1 MLLASDGGHAEGDGG
16 PIVGMSVELGELVF
30 CAGEADLE
38 AVDLA
43 EPAFPM
49 RLGDAGEQVVAD
61 LLQAR
66 SLRWVWSQE
75 RTSDTRVF
83 MNAGRS
89 ERAGAGPDGHLSFLE
104 VGEEGVPLLVG
115 GGSVFFA
122 GSGRSASG
130 DECPVRLD
138 RFGRVD
144 RLIPHGRVNGLVAA
158 DDLR

>member
-1 MLLASDGGHAEGDGG
+1 MLLASDGGHAEVDGG
-16 PIVGMSVELGELVF
+16 PIVGMS
-30 CAGEADLE
+30 
-38 AVDLA
+38 VDLA

-115 GGSVFFA
+115 
-122 GSGRSASG
+122 
-130 DECPVRLD
+130 E
-138 RFGRVD
+138 
-144 RLIPHGRVNGLVAA
+144 H
-158 DDLR
+158 